1 MGNNETTPLLPD
13 SLLGRFTKPSES
25 RISETTSRDV
35 MFTGPPYGCA
45 IITDG
50 ATSGVRPTFIYRQQQ
65 LRVFKSTEYAFG
77 SFRVKST
84 NVMEIKKL
92 LYLINIFIM
101 YQQIIVYI
109 KLYRY

>member
-13 SLLGRFTKPSES
+13 PFLGRFTKPSES

-35 MFTGPPYGCA
+35 IFTGTPYGCA

-50 ATSGVRPTFIYRQQQ
+50 ATFIYRQQK

-84 NVMEIKKL
+84 NVMEIKKM

-101 YQQIIVYI
+101 Y
-109 KLYRY
+109 

>member
-1 MGNNETTPLLPD
+1 MGNNETTPLLLD

-35 MFTGPPYGCA
+35 MFTGTPYGGA

-65 LRVFKSTEYAFG
+65 LRVFKSTEYII
-77 SFRVKST
+77 S
-84 NVMEIKKL
+84 
-92 LYLINIFIM
+92 IM
-101 YQQIIVYI
+101 RQMS
-109 KLYRY
+109 

>member
-25 RISETTSRDV
+25 RISETTSQY
-35 MFTGPPYGCA
+35 MMIIGTPNGGA

-50 ATSGVRPTFIYRQQQ
+50 ATSGIRPTFIYRQQQ
-65 LRVFKSTEYAFG
+65 LRVFKSTEYAFE

-84 NVMEIKKL
+84 NVIEIKNL
-92 LYLINIFIM
+92 LYLIIIFI
-101 YQQIIVYI
+101 IKKITAYI
-109 KLYRY
+109 KLYRYL